1 MQVRRLTAQL
11 QDCCNNLQ
19 RSQDMVVR
27 LREEIAT
34 CHFYHKLH
42 REELCEATRL
52 LEAEQQTAEDLR
64 QQLAVAL
71 AGKPAQKEIDPGD
84 GLASSL
90 QVMIHLRPAPVGLTL
105 NPVGF
110 TCLAYIRHLRAR
122 TTVHQLH
129 GLPVSSLQS
138 LV

>member
-1 MQVRRLTAQL
+1 MKLLAFWRL
-11 QDCCNNLQ
+11 
-19 RSQDMVVR
+19 SS
-27 LREEIAT
+27 
-34 CHFYHKLH
+34 
-42 REELCEATRL
+42 
-52 LEAEQQTAEDLR
+52 R
-64 QQLAVAL
+64 QQKTSGSSLLLPWRA
-71 AGKPAQKEIDPGD
+71 KPAQKEIDPGD